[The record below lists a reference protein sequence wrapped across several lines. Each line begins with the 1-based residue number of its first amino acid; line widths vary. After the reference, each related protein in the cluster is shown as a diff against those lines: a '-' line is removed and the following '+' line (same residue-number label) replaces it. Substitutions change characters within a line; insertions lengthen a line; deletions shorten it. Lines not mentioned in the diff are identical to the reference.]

1 MPTSSALRWSA
12 DLGGVTV
19 RLVQAGSF
27 RTDAGALF
35 GPVPRVL
42 WEPLVRDELD
52 DLDRVWVAANC
63 LLVETA
69 DRRILVESGIGAL
82 DSATAERIGF
92 EGPGLEAALGELG
105 VGPAAVD
112 LVVLS
117 HLHADHAGGI
127 ADPDGRLRFGATPVV
142 VQSAEL
148 AVALRRNARLAAAYD
163 QPRLRAVAERL
174 AAAAVD
180 GETEFVPGVSVLP
193 TGGHSGGHQVVLV
206 RGRDGVV
213 CFAGDLV
220 PRPWAANPRWIT
232 TYDDFPLT
240 SVARKAA
247 LFRRA
252 AAEGWLVI
260 CSHEPTTPVGRLV
273 AERDRYR
280 FEPIEL
286 GGPLAG

>member
-1 MPTSSALRWSA
+1 MTTTPSALRWRA
-12 DLGGVTV
+12 DLGGVQV
-19 RLVQAGSF
+19 RLLQAGRF

-42 WEPLVRDELD
+42 WEPLVSDELD

-69 DRRILVESGIGAL
+69 DRRILVESGVGEL
-82 DSATAERIGF
+82 DPGTAERIGLQ
-92 EGPGLEAALGELG
+92 GPGLEAALAELG
-105 VGPAAVD
+105 LGPGDVD

-117 HLHADHAGGI
+117 HLHTDHAGGI
-127 ADPDGRLRFGATPVV
+127 AGPDGSLRFASAPIV
-142 VQSAEL
+142 VQAAEL

-163 QPRLRAVAERL
+163 QPRLRAVADRL
-174 AAAAVD
+174 AAATVD
-180 GETEFVPGVSVLP
+180 GEAELAPGVSVLP

-206 RGRDGVV
+206 RGRDAVV
-213 CFAGDLV
+213 WFAGDLA

-240 SVARKAA
+240 SVARKAV

-252 AAEGWLVI
+252 AAEGWLVV
-260 CSHEPTTPVGRLV
+260 CSHEPEHPVGRLV
-273 AERDRYR
+273 AEGDRYR
-280 FEPIEL
+280 FEPL
-286 GGPLAG
+286 DAPAG